1 MARTIVTG
9 EAGCLEQMQTT
20 DEAQVHSQRLKF
32 SFEQNRMKYQVSVA
46 QVFFTLLYFFLQ
58 KKIFIDAVKHTGINC
73 TFNQFADDTK
83 LGRSA
88 GLLEVRKAV

>member
-9 EAGCLEQMQTT
+9 GAGCLEQMQTT

-58 KKIFIDAVKHTGINC
+58 KKSLLMQLNTRGSIAPSISLQMT
-73 TFNQFADDTK
+73 
-83 LGRSA
+83 LSWA
-88 GLLEVRKAV
+88 GVLVC